1 MLVYIV
7 MDIDEWNDRVELEG
21 VFSTREKAEECIADL
36 LEEMT
41 ESLRKEKKK
50 IVLKSWNGNWM
61 LDIL

>member
-7 MDIDEWNDRVELEG
+7 MDVDEWNDRVKLEG

-41 ESLRKEKKK
+41 DSLRKEKEDCFK
-50 IVLKSWNGNWM
+50 ILERE
-61 LDIL
+61 LDT

>member
-7 MDIDEWNDRVELEG
+7 MDINNWNDRVELEG

-41 ESLRKEKKK
+41 DSLRKEKEDCFK
-50 IVLKSWNGNWM
+50 ILERE
-61 LDIL
+61 LDA

>member
-21 VFSTREKAEECIADL
+21 VFSTREKAKECIADL

-41 ESLRKEKKK
+41 ESLRKEKEDCFK
-50 IVLKSWNGNWM
+50 ILERE
-61 LDIL
+61 LDA

>member
-7 MDIDEWNDRVELEG
+7 MDVDKWNDRVELEG

-41 ESLRKEKKK
+41 GSLRKEKEDCFK
-50 IVLKSWNGNWM
+50 ILEQE
-61 LDIL
+61 LDA

>member
-21 VFSTREKAEECIADL
+21 VFSTKEKAEECIADL

-41 ESLRKEKKK
+41 ESLRKEKEDCFK
-50 IVLKSWNGNWM
+50 ILERE
-61 LDIL
+61 LDA

>member
-7 MDIDEWNDRVELEG
+7 MDVDEWNDRVELEG

-41 ESLRKEKKK
+41 EWLRKEKEDCF
-50 IVLKSWNGNWM
+50 IILERE
-61 LDIL
+61 LDA